1 MRALLQRADH
11 GLQAVSYVLGGS
23 VLLLAVAVAAT
34 SLGPEQIAGWA
45 REVFGLTFLALVG
58 GLILAAVYCWVR
70 LLSAQPAELEV
81 WLEAGLQAAAAV
93 TTLALT
99 YTLYGISLGI
109 GTLAER
115 ELTPETVQ
123 AIVAELTAQFS
134 LAFMTTVVGLP
145 ASAVLRALLS
155 VTAAKHR
162 IAPVPAAPGSGRAA
176 ETPARPEPA
185 VAPVVRPVDRE
196 V

>member
-1 MRALLQRADH
+1 MRALLRQADH
-11 GLQAVSYVLGGS
+11 GLQAVSYVLGGG
-23 VLLLAVAVAAT
+23 VLLLAAAVAWT
-34 SLGPEQIAGWA
+34 SLGPEQIAAWA
-45 REVFGLTFLALVG
+45 GEVFGLTFLALVG
-58 GLILAAVYCWVR
+58 GLIVTAVYCWVR
-70 LLSAQPAELEV
+70 LLSAGPEALEV

-109 GTLAER
+109 GTLAEH
-115 ELTPETVQ
+115 ELNPDTVQ
-123 AIVAELTAQFS
+123 MIVGELTAQFS

-155 VTAAKHR
+155 VTAARRR
-162 IAPVPAAPGSGRAA
+162 IGPAAPAQ
-176 ETPARPEPA
+176 
-185 VAPVVRPVDRE
+185 E

>member
-1 MRALLQRADH
+1 MRALLRQADH
-11 GLQAVSYVLGGS
+11 GLQAASYVLGGS
-23 VLLLAVAVAAT
+23 VLLLAAAVATT
-34 SLGPEQIAGWA
+34 SLGPEQIAAWA
-45 REVFGLTFLALVG
+45 SEVFGLTFLALIG
-58 GLILAAVYCWVR
+58 GLIVTAVYCWVC
-70 LLSAQPAELEV
+70 LLSAGPAELEV

-115 ELTPETVQ
+115 QLSPETVQ
-123 AIVAELTAQFS
+123 AIVGELTAQFS

-155 VTAAKHR
+155 VTAAKR
-162 IAPVPAAPGSGRAA
+162 RNG
-176 ETPARPEPA
+176 PARGESA
-185 VAPVVRPVDRE
+185 RERE